1 MYILYYKTKINMK
14 HTTILISK
22 NASHIS
28 VTKSYEYDF
37 FLHKELSVLNEEDI
51 LLNSFIEYS
60 LFFKTT
66 YNSGVAAY

>member
-1 MYILYYKTKINMK
+1 MK
-14 HTTILISK
+14 HTIILISK

-66 YNSGVAAY
+66 YNSGVATY

>member
-1 MYILYYKTKINMK
+1 MK

-37 FLHKELSVLNEEDI
+37 SLHKELSVLNEEDI

-60 LFFKTT
+60 LF
-66 YNSGVAAY
+66 